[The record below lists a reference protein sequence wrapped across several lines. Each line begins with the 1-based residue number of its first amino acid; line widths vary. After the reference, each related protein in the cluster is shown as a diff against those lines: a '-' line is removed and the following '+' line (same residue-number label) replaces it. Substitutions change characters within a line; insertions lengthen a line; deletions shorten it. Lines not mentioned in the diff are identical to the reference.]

1 MKHSTGTSLLC
12 IALLLATGCLPPPPP
27 SPAPGPPAL
36 PPIVP
41 TTLTPQSHN
50 FWISGPQSVAFTQFN
65 VTASGKVHIQAKW
78 VGQSTQLTLELQG
91 RRRPMLPDPTVPYAQ
106 VTGTSPLDLTY
117 SVTPQDLARGVSW
130 RAVLRDASGNQDAQ
144 GVLTI
149 ETPVNEAREAAFRI
163 EGMKLRSGDVWPSN
177 NLSYEFFS
185 RLNSGST
192 TALHGVVTL
201 SRACTCQDNLRLE
214 RDGVKLLR
222 YLPGRRAIAR
232 IDRRFTPGSNP
243 LVASVSLLEPEDKI
257 DPNILVGNY
266 ARFTVAPSQGS
277 VRNQVAAGPG
287 LVSVTVTFFPDV
299 PLARISQIL
308 AAEGVPFRKLS
319 DVHYEIILA
328 ESRLRPLA
336 AHDEVEAIDPAPA
349 PPLSENDRSR
359 AVINTNVLQNATINP
374 AGTAITYAGASGQG
388 VTVGV
393 QDVGIDATHGDLN
406 VVASLSEAADGSHGT
421 HVAGTIAGS
430 GTLSNGTNAAGTA
443 NGGTAFQW
451 RGNAPNAALIAS
463 GDLDTASVMRTAVQ
477 TNSLDLY
484 NRSQSYGFD
493 GNYDAENNRIDSL
506 IRGGATDG
514 GTTVPARLLVTSA
527 GNHGTSPGNQA
538 PAGGGTLGTTTNVA
552 GGTGY
557 FSITKQV
564 KNGILVGNQSSIATA
579 ATVALAPG
587 SSLGPAFD
595 GRLKPDVLAL
605 GTGVLST
612 GTAGDGSCVAAGTNL
627 SNGYVSCNGTSMASP
642 AIAGGVADLLE
653 LWQNTY
659 NAPIGASLDANP
671 PLPAL
676 MRALV
681 TGTATDV
688 VQVDVRGA
696 VSPDLDLDSNNANG
710 NDGQGRVPAT
720 AGPDYA
726 TGWGT
731 ANINA
736 AATVLTDTRTVRGRT
751 LANRMIQGTI
761 SQGGTREYD
770 FVVNQAGPVRVTL
783 AWDDAEAT
791 TLNPAT
797 SPMLVNDLDLEL
809 TGPDGTIYYP
819 WRLGHTITDPAG
831 NALADASQTPGTDIR
846 VVLPITPVTSPL
858 FTWTFNC
865 NPGTVPPGCPT
876 RAVPTAPVNPD
887 YVPIDAVDGNG
898 TNDVWVAATGKD
910 HLNNVE
916 QVLVNV
922 PNNPTQFGHWKA
934 RVTGFSIRENAQS
947 FALIGFPYPALAEL
961 VPSSTDRVAFAT
973 FGTPISFNWKVQNV
987 SGTGTGVGFTH
998 QVMLSRDFA
1007 LGNDVV
1013 LPDTNSAAFAALAG
1027 GAEVNRSSTIT
1038 INQADAAALLGNPA
1052 ATVEDLIASDAFI
1065 LVRADSGDNV
1075 LEHDDVNLLAIQL
1088 GRQVDV
1094 VTVYDRSGSMSA
1106 SVPIT
1111 GGSQTKL
1118 QQLQDSANLFIDML
1132 RRDAGDRLG
1141 QVSFASSESTDFS
1154 DGAGSVKSFGAGD
1167 VGPAKVAVG
1176 GLSAS
1181 GSTNIRG
1188 ALEKALTLIPT
1199 STDRR
1204 KVIIF
1209 FSDGMRTA
1217 GGDPAEASF
1226 LQKFTDKGVKVFSV
1240 GFGTEG
1246 GDGLSG
1252 IDIGLLQT
1260 LSNVGP
1266 GGFYHVTQSSL
1277 ELDKFF
1283 VDALA
1288 NAVAA
1293 EVIVDPVE
1301 MLLPGQSKDVPIN
1314 VAGPDRIV
1322 TFALTWDNPAQRPS
1336 FELVS
1341 PSGVV
1346 INSSNVATF
1355 GDAVKRLDTATYAL
1369 VQINLPVGVGSNQ
1382 LHGGVWRMR
1391 VRNGGGGPVRFA
1403 ATAIS
1408 ESDIIEATTIEPSAD
1423 GIHDVGEPFAITTI
1437 VQNAGQP
1444 VTDANVVVRA
1454 RMPTASLGNVLSSA
1468 GITTAEFN
1476 ATPSTRN
1483 GEPLSVIQRLTIAL
1497 TKRLG
1502 HDPISYATMD
1512 VRAQPVQGQ
1521 PGVYRA
1527 MFERTR
1533 ATGPYTFTARSEG
1546 LTKECEVFSRES
1558 VTTGYVPPRTDERH
1572 TPVEIKSSRGGS
1584 FTVRFVPRD
1593 LAGGFVGPGLGP
1605 RITVR
1610 ARGAVA
1616 ASDLIDRFDGSYEQT
1631 FTGVAGASA
1640 AAVSVS
1646 IDRTVLPVRTVSLAS
1661 PAITGLTVS
1670 SGSRSEPTRT
1680 RMLLAAVP
1688 TDIRGVVLIRDGAET
1703 PVRSFAVDARAQA
1716 IDVVIP
1722 AGLEPGAY
1730 RLVIVDAGGPGPISS
1745 AVQFVVR

>member
-1 MKHSTGTSLLC
+1 V
-12 IALLLATGCLPPPPP
+12 
-27 SPAPGPPAL
+27 
-36 PPIVP
+36 VP
-41 TTLTPQSHN
+41 TKLTPQSHN
-50 FWISGPQSVAFTQFN
+50 FWISGPQSVAFAQFN
-65 VTASGKVHIQAKW
+65 VTASGKVHIRAKW
-78 VGQSTQLTLELQG
+78 GGQSPKLTLELQG
-91 RRRPMLPDPTVPYAQ
+91 RRRPTLPDPTALYAE
-106 VTGTSPLDLTY
+106 VTGTSPLELTY
-117 SVTPQDLARGVSW
+117 AVTPQDLARGVSW
-130 RAVLRDASGNQDAQ
+130 RAVLKDASGNQDAQ
-144 GVLTI
+144 GELTI
-149 ETPVNEAREAAFRI
+149 ETPINEARETAFRI
-163 EGMKLRSGDVWPSN
+163 EGMKLRSGDVWPTN
-177 NLSYEFFS
+177 NLNYDFFA

-192 TALHGVVTL
+192 TALHGMVTL

-222 YLPGRRAIAR
+222 YLPGRQAIAR

-243 LVASVSLLEPEDKI
+243 LVTSIALLEPEDKI

-266 ARFTVAPSQGS
+266 ARFNVAPSVGT

-287 LVSVTVTFFPDV
+287 LVSVTVTFFADV
-299 PLARISQIL
+299 SLTRINQIL
-308 AAEGVPFRKLS
+308 TAEGVPFQKLS
-319 DVHYEIILA
+319 DVHWQITLP

-336 AHDEVEAIDPAPA
+336 ANDEVEAIDPAPA
-349 PPLSENDRSR
+349 PPMSDNDNSR
-359 AVINTNVLQNATINP
+359 AVINANVLQNATVNP
-374 AGTAITYAGASGQG
+374 AGTAITYGGASGQG

-430 GTLSNGTNAAGTA
+430 GALSNGTNAAGTA
-443 NGGTAFQW
+443 NGGAAFQW
-451 RGNAPNAALIAS
+451 RGIAPNVALIAS
-463 GDLDTASVMRTAVQ
+463 GDLDTASVMRTGIQ

-484 NRSQSYGFD
+484 NRSQSYGYD

-514 GTTVPARLLVTSA
+514 GTAVPARLLVTSA

-538 PAGGGTLGTTTNVA
+538 PAGGGTLGTTTSVA

-564 KNGILVGNQSSIATA
+564 KNAILVGNQSSLATA

-605 GTGVLST
+605 GTGVVST
-612 GTAGDGSCVAAGTNL
+612 GTVGDGSCVATGNL

-653 LWQNTY
+653 LWQNSY
-659 NAPIGASLDANP
+659 NAPIGATLDANP

-681 TGTATDV
+681 TGTTTDV
-688 VQVDVRGA
+688 VQANVRGVA
-696 VSPDLDLDSNNANG
+696 SPDLDLDSNNTNG
-710 NDGQGRVPAT
+710 NDGLGQVPAT
-720 AGPDYA
+720 VGPDYA

-736 AATVLTDTRTVRGRT
+736 AAGILTDTRTVRGRT
-751 LANRMIQGTI
+751 LSNRMIQGTI

-770 FVVNQAGPVRVTL
+770 FVVNQMGPVRVTL
-783 AWDDAEAT
+783 AWDDTEAT

-846 VVLPITPVTSPL
+846 VALPITPVTSPL

-876 RAVPTAPVNPD
+876 RAVATAPVNPD
-887 YVPIDAVDGNG
+887 YVPMDAVDGNG

-922 PNNPTQFGHWKA
+922 PNTPTQFGHWKA

-947 FALIGFPYPALAEL
+947 FALVGFPYPALAEL

-1013 LPDTNSAAFAALAG
+1013 LADSNSAAFTPLAG
-1027 GAEVNRSSTIT
+1027 GAEVSRSSTIT

-1088 GRQVDV
+1088 ARQVDV
-1094 VTVYDRSGSMSA
+1094 VTVYDRSGSMS
-1106 SVPIT
+1106 STVPIT

-1141 QVSFASSESTDFS
+1141 QVSFASTESTNFS
-1154 DGAGSVKSFGAGD
+1154 DGAGAVKSFGAAD
-1167 VGPAKVAVG
+1167 VTTARAAVS

-1181 GSTNIRG
+1181 GSTNIRS
-1188 ALEKALTLIPT
+1188 ALDKALTLIPA

-1209 FSDGMRTA
+1209 LSDGMRTA

-1226 LQKFTDKGVKVFSV
+1226 LQRFTDNSVKVFSV

-1266 GGFYHVTQSSL
+1266 GGFFHVTQSGL

-1283 VDALA
+1283 VNALA

-1301 MLLPGQSKDVPIN
+1301 TLSPGQTKDVPIN

-1336 FELVS
+1336 FELVA
-1341 PSGVV
+1341 PSGIV
-1346 INSSNVATF
+1346 INSSNVVSF

-1369 VQINLPVGVGSNQ
+1369 VQINLPVGVGPNQ
-1382 LHGGVWRMR
+1382 LHAGAWRMR
-1391 VRNGGGGPVRFA
+1391 VKNGGGGAVRFA
-1403 ATAIS
+1403 ASAIS
-1408 ESDIIEATTIEPSAD
+1408 ESDIVEATTIEPSAD
-1423 GIHDVGEPFAITTI
+1423 GIHDVGEPFTLTT
-1437 VQNAGQP
+1437 VVRNAGQP
-1444 VTDANVVVRA
+1444 VTDATVMVRA
-1454 RMPTASLGNVLSSA
+1454 KIPTASLGNVLSSA

-1476 ATPSTRN
+1476 ATPASMN
-1483 GEPLSVIQRLTIAL
+1483 GEPLSVVQRLTMAL

-1512 VRAQPVQGQ
+1512 VRALPVQGQ

-1533 ATGPYTFTARSEG
+1533 ATGPYTFIARTEG
-1546 LTKECEVFSRES
+1546 LTKECEVFNRES

-1572 TPVEIKSSRGGS
+1572 TPIDVKSSRTGR
-1584 FTVRFVPRD
+1584 FAIRFVPRD
-1593 LAGGFVGPGLGP
+1593 VSGGFVGPGLSP
-1605 RITVR
+1605 RISVQ
-1610 ARGAVA
+1610 AKGATA
-1616 ASDLIDRFDGSYEQT
+1616 ASKLIDRFDGSYEQSFIGT
-1631 FTGVAGASA
+1631 AGAPA
-1640 AAVSVS
+1640 ASVAIK
-1646 IDRTVLPVRTVSLAS
+1646 IDGSMLPMRTVSLTA

-1670 SGSRSEPTRT
+1670 SGTSAEATRSRI
-1680 RMLLAAVP
+1680 LLESVPAAGLP
-1688 TDIRGVVLIRDGAET
+1688 GIHGILLIREGTET
-1703 PVRSFAVDARAQA
+1703 PVRSFVVDARSHT
-1716 IDVVIP
+1716 IDIIIP

-1730 RLVIVDAGGPGPISS
+1730 DLAIVDANGTGAISP
-1745 AVQFVVR
+1745 AAQFVVTRPSAAPA